1 MNATTTP
8 TDYDVIVIGSG
19 AAGLAAAV
27 GYLEARGDAGGRAL
41 VVERGK
47 EEEAPGNSRWTG
59 GYLRMADHR
68 TMAPDFLEDV
78 FSFAQG
84 DLTTGP
90 PPHVPVDKEY
100 FRRLAKEAPGTIEWL
115 ESLGVEFEHLPTIF
129 LAQSGPRLL
138 PAGGGNAVVETLTRT
153 LRRLGGEV
161 AFQTTA
167 ESLVTGE
174 DGSVTGVRVRGTDGR
189 MRTLNADAVVIAS
202 GGFQGNPEMMASY
215 IGPGASQLATIA
227 PGGACNRGDGIR
239 MALDV
244 GAQPSGQWDMI
255 HAEPTDPRSKQP
267 EAVVM
272 LYPYGLLVNVEGRRF
287 LDEGYDTVQETF
299 EDVAYRVFREPKGAA
314 WLVADQQM
322 FDIPGYQ
329 RALLSEKGP
338 YSSDTIEGL
347 ARLIEVDEEVLA
359 TTVRDFN
366 AACGDGSFDAT
377 VLDGLATTGLPL
389 PKSNWARPVSMGP
402 YVAWPIACS
411 VVFTFGGIRTDEE
424 ARVLSADGYP
434 IPGLYT
440 AGEVS
445 GVYYHKYP
453 GGTSF
458 LRGLTFGR
466 IAGTNIANTL
476 TPVGS

>member
-1 MNATTTP
+1 MIAP
-8 TDYDVIVIGSG
+8 SADDYDVIVIGSG

-27 GYLEARGDAGGRAL
+27 GFLEACGDTAGRAL

-78 FSFAQG
+78 FAFTAG

-90 PPHVPVDKEY
+90 PPHVPDDKAY
-100 FRRLAKEAPGTIEWL
+100 FRRLAADAPGTIEWL

-153 LRRLGGEV
+153 LRRLGGELV
-161 AFQTTA
+161 FETTA
-167 ESLVTGE
+167 ESLVTAE
-174 DGSVTGVRVRGTDGR
+174 DGTVTGVRVRGADGR
-189 MRTLNADAVVIAS
+189 LRTIGAGAVVIAS

-239 MALDV
+239 MAIDV

-272 LYPYGLLVNVEGRRF
+272 LYPYGLLVNVEGQRF

-299 EDVAYRVFREPKGAA
+299 EDVAYRIYREPKGTA
-314 WLVADQQM
+314 WLVADQKM
-322 FDIPGYQ
+322 FDIPEYR
-329 RALLSEKGP
+329 RALLTERGP
-338 YSSDTIEGL
+338 ISSDTVEGL
-347 ARLIEVDEEVLA
+347 ARLIEIDPETLA
-359 TTVRDFN
+359 TTVADYN
-366 AACGDGSFDAT
+366 AACSDGFFDAT
-377 VLDGLATTGLPL
+377 KLDGLDTNGLAI
-389 PKSNWARPVSMGP
+389 PKSNWARRLGDGP
-402 YVAWPIACS
+402 YVAWPISCS
-411 VVFTFGGIRTDEE
+411 VVFTFGGIRTDAE
-424 ARVLSADGYP
+424 ARVLSADGYA

-466 IAGTNIANTL
+466 IAGRNIATSR